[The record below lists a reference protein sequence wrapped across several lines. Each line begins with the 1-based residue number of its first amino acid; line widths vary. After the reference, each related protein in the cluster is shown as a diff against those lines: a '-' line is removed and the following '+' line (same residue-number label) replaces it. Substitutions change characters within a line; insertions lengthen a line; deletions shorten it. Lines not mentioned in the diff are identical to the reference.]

1 MSCNDMLR
9 IGNKTGHDTLIWFAA
24 IPGTLALPPWQDYDG
39 IRIYPYSPRH
49 GKFPGLDLMWY
60 PCGFIGGL
68 GAQVPGLFLHR
79 CVNNAHE
86 RNWWISSSLKKFIG
100 GCHHFLKV
108 TWLIFRLT
116 SSSVFSFLTLF
127 FAGTACDFL
136 WSFLRLWST
145 GPNCRADCSENSYW
159 CPLPEHGQDL
169 PSQFWRLCCPGWG
182 RPSHE
187 NRAPGLEPVQTK
199 QPHR

>member
-1 MSCNDMLR
+1 MTCWGLIIKLVMTLWFDLLLFQ
-9 IGNKTGHDTLIWFAA
+9 GHWPFPRDKIMMGYAYILTH
-24 IPGTLALPPWQDYDG
+24 PGTVSFQVWTSRDT
-39 IRIYPYSPRH
+39 H
-49 GKFPGLDLMWY
+49 VV
-60 PCGFIGGL
+60 FIGGL

-86 RNWWISSSLKKFIG
+86 RNWWITLSLKKFIG
-100 GCHHFLKV
+100 GCCHFLRV

-116 SSSVFSFLTLF
+116 RSSVFSFLTLF

-159 CPLPEHGQDL
+159 CPLPKHSQDL
-169 PSQFWRLCCPGWG
+169 QSQFWRLCCPGWG

-187 NRAPGLEPVQTK
+187 NRAPGLEPIQTK